1 MTRIMTAMATAA
13 LLTFATMPVIAEET
27 VDATCEFSGG
37 SVAAG
42 IGYSWGSG
50 TLHYQGKDYPFSI
63 SGLSLANV
71 GASSIDATAKVYH
84 LKKAEDFAGNFTG
97 LGGGAAIGI
106 GGGGAI
112 MQNKAGVMM
121 QVLTKQQ
128 GLQFTLASGG
138 VDIKMK

>member
-1 MTRIMTAMATAA
+1 MTRFMAAMATAGWLA
-13 LLTFATMPVIAEET
+13 FAAMPVIAEEN
-27 VDATCEFSGG
+27 VDATFELSAG

-42 IGYSWGSG
+42 IGYTWGSG
-50 TLHYQGKDYPFSI
+50 TLHFKGQNYPFSV

-71 GASSIDATAKVYH
+71 GASQIEATGKVYH
-84 LKKAEDFAGNFTG
+84 LAKVEDFAGSFTG
-97 LGGGAAIGI
+97 LGAGAAIGI
-106 GGGGAI
+106 GGGGTI

-138 VDIKMK
+138 VDIKLK